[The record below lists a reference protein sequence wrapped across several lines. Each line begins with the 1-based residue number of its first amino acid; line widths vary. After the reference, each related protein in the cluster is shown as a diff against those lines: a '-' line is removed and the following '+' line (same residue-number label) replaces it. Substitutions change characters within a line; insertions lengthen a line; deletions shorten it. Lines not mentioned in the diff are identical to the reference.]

1 MILPLRF
8 SLSTANV
15 IVQESCEE
23 TMETIIKKFINHENF
38 YDQFSILIDQTVVVL
53 VIEGSSLTCP
63 PCYANL
69 INLLS

>member
-23 TMETIIKKFINHENF
+23 TMETIIKKFINQENF
-38 YDQFSILIDQTVVVL
+38 YDQFSILIDQIHVVVL
-53 VIEGSSLTCP
+53 VIEG
-63 PCYANL
+63 
-69 INLLS
+69 